1 MNFYLSILV
10 YLIMG
15 ALLSVAIVMAV
26 KGTFWVLGVM
36 LVAFVFAFAKIGCMH
51 H

>member
-1 MNFYLSILV
+1 MNLYLSILV

-15 ALLSVAIVMAV
+15 ALLSVAIVLAV
-26 KGTFWVLGVM
+26 KGTIWVLGVM
-36 LVAFVFAFAKIGCMH
+36 AVLFIFAFGKIGCAH